1 MAGVAAVVALVALVG
16 GATFLAAREDD
27 EPPPATS
34 TTTTSVPADQLVAA
48 LAEGLRDGLAVPLTD
63 AEADCIAEAVL
74 DVVGEDALAELVD
87 DPGRAVLQAD
97 DAQRDDLV
105 RGIVGCVPASTAGVL
120 LGGSTSTTA
129 QVVLPDEGG

>member
-16 GATFLAAREDD
+16 GATFLAARED
-27 EPPPATS
+27 EGPPPTS
-34 TTTTSVPADQLVAA
+34 TTTTTAVPVDELVQA
-48 LAEGLRDGLAVPLTD
+48 LSAGLRDGLAVPLTD
-63 AEADCIAEAVL
+63 AEADCIAEAVVT
-74 DVVGEDALAELVD
+74 VVGEDALAELVD

-120 LGGSTSTTA
+120 LGGSTTTTA
-129 QVVLPDEGG
+129 EVVLPDEGG